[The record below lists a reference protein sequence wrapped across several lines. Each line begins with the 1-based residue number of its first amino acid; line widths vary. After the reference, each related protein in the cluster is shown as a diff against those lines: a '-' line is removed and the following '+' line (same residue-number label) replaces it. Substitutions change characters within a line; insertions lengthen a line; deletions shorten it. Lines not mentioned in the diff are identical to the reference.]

1 MVRVALIQSIGAVD
15 PTQGLAHHLEL
26 ISQAKELGAEIICT
40 QELFKT
46 RYFCNRID
54 PEFFSWAEEINGP
67 TLRCFME
74 IAKKFNVVLIGSIF
88 EKRAAGLYHNTAIV
102 VDADGSYL
110 GCYRK
115 AHIPDDPGYF
125 EKYYFAAGEN
135 DFPVFQTRYARIGV
149 LICWDQWFP
158 EAARIAALKGAQI
171 IFYPTAIG
179 WLVEEKMAFGQDQ
192 LTAWLTIQRAHAIA
206 NGIFV
211 ASINRT
217 GVEGDDKSRWIEFW
231 GRSFLIDPFGRIIN
245 QAGEKEEIVVGELD
259 FSLIEKTR
267 INWPFLRDRRID
279 LYEQITRRYFP

>member
-54 PEFFSWAEEINGP
+54 SEFFSWAEDINGP
-67 TLRCFME
+67 TLQCFME
-74 IAKKFNVVLIGSIF
+74 IAKKLNVVLIGSIF
-88 EKRAAGLYHNTAIV
+88 EKRAPGLYHNTAIV

-125 EKYYFAAGEN
+125 EKYYFTAGEN

-179 WLVEEKMAFGQDQ
+179 WLVEEKMVFGQDQ

-217 GVEGDDKSRWIEFW
+217 GLEGDEKSRCIEFW
-231 GRSFLIDPFGRIIN
+231 GRSFLVDPFGRIIK
-245 QAGEKEEIVVGELD
+245 QAGEKEEILVGELD